1 MASDFSK
8 IDRRGVSALGI
19 RIWGIVIPPLI
30 LLAIIFSVAQMT
42 SQINTIKNQY
52 VLESRLLLGLISK
65 ALYEHPIDFSRL
77 EARQALA
84 QKVEKQFKVPIEFY
98 SLDSSLTPNENTLKF
113 DDPAQSWAPSDESQI
128 WIDKKLK
135 QMIAIIPIASEQ
147 KDQSEWHAV
156 VRIPLFEFSRVVVE
170 GREMLICI
178 FLFIAGAGLL
188 MSYLLSKAIVNP
200 IRQLSD
206 ATHEIIRGNLG
217 QHVKIRTGDE
227 IERLAEA
234 FNHMS
239 DSMKLMKQKAED
251 SNPLTNLPGNHAIF
265 FDLSKRIYERQK
277 FVLFHCDLDRFKVF
291 NDDYGLAKGD
301 IVITRTAK
309 ILRDAIKS
317 DGTDDDFIG
326 HQGGDDFIL
335 VTRPHRALQ
344 VAQYVIKHFESEI
357 LPEVYPE
364 DIVKQGYTMGI
375 DRRLLARTGEETM
388 TQFPLVAIS
397 LAGVSNAKQEFVDY
411 ADCMAKAVKIKKEV
425 KQNLKSSFII
435 RE

>member
-8 IDRRGVSALGI
+8 IDRRGVSALGL

-42 SQINTIKNQY
+42 SQINIIKNQY
-52 VLESRLLLGLISK
+52 VLENRLLLGLITKMLHESS
-65 ALYEHPIDFSRL
+65 ADFSRL
-77 EARQALA
+77 ETRQTMS
-84 QKVEKQFKVPIEFY
+84 QKVEKQFKVPVEFH
-98 SLDSSLTPNENTLKF
+98 SFDNELLSSENVLEVEDSS
-113 DDPAQSWAPSDESQI
+113 SHWISSGESQI

-135 QMIAIIPIASEQ
+135 QMIAVIPINEPQASQ
-147 KDQSEWHAV
+147 GNWQAV
-156 VRIPLFEFSRVVVE
+156 IRIPLFEFSRILLE
-170 GREMLICI
+170 SRQMLLCI
-178 FLFIAGAGLL
+178 FLFIIGAGLL
-188 MSYLLSKAIVNP
+188 MSFLLSKAIVAP

-206 ATHEIIRGNLG
+206 ATHEIIKGNLG

-239 DSMKLMKQKAED
+239 DSMKLMKQRAED

-265 FDLSKRIYERQK
+265 SDISKRIYERQK

-301 IVITRTAK
+301 IVIIKTAK
-309 ILRDAIKS
+309 ILRDAVKTE
-317 DGTDDDFIG
+317 GTEDDFVG
-326 HQGGDDFIL
+326 HQGGDDYIL
-335 VTRPHRALQ
+335 VTRPHKAAQ
-344 VAQYVIKHFESEI
+344 VAQYIITHFESEI

-364 DIVKQGYTMGI
+364 DVAKRGYTMGI
-375 DRRLLARTGEETM
+375 DRRLLARTGEEKM
-388 TQFPLVAIS
+388 TEFPLVAIS

-411 ADCMAKAVKIKKEV
+411 ADCMARAVKIKKEV